1 MEERESTLAI
11 QTSSMVPECSRLLVM
26 LMEVKMFGDEG
37 RHEDGHDGHSH
48 YGDHDGQPQKSKPI

>member
-1 MEERESTLAI
+1 
-11 QTSSMVPECSRLLVM
+11 MVPECSRLLVM

-48 YGDHDGQPQKSKPI
+48 YGDHDGQPQKSKHLQQLGNAQC